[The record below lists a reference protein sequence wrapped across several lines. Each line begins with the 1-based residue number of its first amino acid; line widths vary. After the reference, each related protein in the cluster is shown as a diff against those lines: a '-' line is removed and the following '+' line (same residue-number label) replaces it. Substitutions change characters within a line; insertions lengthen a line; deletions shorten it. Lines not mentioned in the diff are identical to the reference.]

1 MIGSEKRDGTVPLV
15 ITPGLQQLLDRFA
28 QEHVLRFE
36 EPVPNLF
43 EFLTSNTI
51 RSSDESFL
59 GEEDLSA
66 FIAEASELPLLT
78 NSHLVTSSGLL
89 GRCQALGFERGPN
102 GPVPVLSQG
111 PGILLAHYDPH
122 TTLPRCFHRENI
134 QWLLCTWS
142 TFQKM
147 SSAWDERYPGP
158 SAQTYFADETAAP
171 TSIREWAEWQLQH
184 NALSEEDRAI
194 AEKIRATDSFDD
206 IPPEWEYWFSRRSK
220 GEPCIG
226 LDIVDLS
233 QESIRVSAAT
243 LKAVEAVILFE
254 NHRLMQLGYV
264 LDWDRFNSVETVAEQ
279 VRRQGLTVQ
288 LIPVLAR
295 DYSRFLEEQVN
306 KTIQL
311 SKFIKQEDII
321 TESIADSIDPA
332 QFTDEQLDPRNVK
345 VKLIAEAALFAAYKR
360 GASDILIEP
369 QITDYRIRFTI
380 DGINTIFFDG
390 MPKQYGSNIVLH
402 LKVRAGMNITEKRL
416 PQDGKITLTIRGTP
430 VEIRAATMPVLDS
443 QEEKI
448 TLRLL
453 SSTIRFPN
461 LDRLGMRP
469 AHLHLMRKALSMAN
483 GVIIVTGPTGSGKT
497 TTLYSAVQEMDRERL
512 NVCSLEDPIE
522 TYISGIS
529 QTQVNE
535 VIGLSFARG
544 LRALLRQ
551 APHVILL
558 GEIRDREVA
567 QIAVQAANTGHLV
580 LTTLHTNSASGTFD
594 RLHALGVEAHQIG
607 DAVRLIL
614 AQRLIPRL
622 CPVCRKSR
630 KPTEPEVV
638 RIEKQSAIRLNPI
651 IYHANTMGCRNCHKG
666 YTGRRI
672 ITEVIP
678 VDAGIRDLLLRGQ
691 THNEIV
697 RHAERHLGFRPIMA
711 QAMELVNEGQV
722 DLKDAQKLFL
732 DFEAEDSRPAESP
745 ARNPTP

>member
-1 MIGSEKRDGTVPLV
+1 MTGSETVSEASALIV
-15 ITPGLQQLLDRFA
+15 TPGLQQLLDRFA
-28 QEHVLRFE
+28 QEHLLRFE

-51 RSSDESFL
+51 RSSDENFL
-59 GEEDLSA
+59 GEEDLTG
-66 FIAEASELPLLT
+66 FIAEVMELPFLT
-78 NSHLVTSSGLL
+78 NVHITASPTLFA
-89 GRCQALGFERGPN
+89 RCQALGFQREQN
-102 GPVPVLSQG
+102 GHVPVMTQG

-122 TTLPRCFHRENI
+122 VPLPACFHKENL
-134 QWLLCTWS
+134 QMVLCTWS
-142 TFQKM
+142 AFQKLAE
-147 SSAWDERYPGP
+147 AWDERYAGP
-158 SAQTYFADETAAP
+158 TGSVYSADSKP
-171 TSIREWAEWQLQH
+171 PPSVPREWAEWQMTH
-184 NALSEEDRAI
+184 NALTEEDRNAL
-194 AEKIRATDSFDD
+194 EKIKATDSFDD
-206 IPPEWEYWFSRRSK
+206 VSPEWEYWLSRKIK
-220 GEPCIG
+220 GESCIG
-226 LDIVDLS
+226 LDIVDVP
-233 QESIRVSAAT
+233 QESKRVSAAT

-264 LDWDRFNSVETVAEQ
+264 LNWDRFNSVETVAEQ
-279 VRRQGLTVQ
+279 IRRQGLLVQ
-288 LIPVLAR
+288 LVPVLPR

-311 SKFIKQEDII
+311 SKFIKQDDVIPD
-321 TESIADSIDPA
+321 SLADSIDPA
-332 QFTDEQLDPRNVK
+332 QFTDEQLDPKNVK
-345 VKLIAEAALFAAYKR
+345 VKLIAEAAIFAAYKR
-360 GASDILIEP
+360 GASDILVEP
-369 QITDYRIRFTI
+369 QINDYRIRFTI
-380 DGINTIFFDG
+380 DGINTTFFDG
-390 MPKQYGSNIVLH
+390 MPKQYGTNIVLH

-416 PQDGKITLTIRGTP
+416 PQDGKITLSIRGTP

-453 SSTIRFPN
+453 SSTVRFPN
-461 LDRLGMRP
+461 LDKLGMCP
-469 AHLHLMRKALSMAN
+469 GHLQLMRKALSMVN
-483 GVIIVTGPTGSGKT
+483 GIIIVTGPTGSGKT
-497 TTLYSAVQEMDRERL
+497 TTLYSAIQEMDRERL

-522 TYISGIS
+522 TYIPGIS

-535 VIGLSFARG
+535 VIGLTFARG

-594 RLHALGVEAHQIG
+594 RLQALDVEAHQIA

-630 KPTEPEVV
+630 RPTELEMV
-638 RIEKQSAIRLNPI
+638 RIEKQSGVRLNPA
-651 IYHANTMGCRNCHKG
+651 IYHANTIGCRNCQKG

-672 ITEVIP
+672 ITEIIP
-678 VDAGIRDLLLRGQ
+678 VDAGMRELLLKGQ
-691 THNEIV
+691 THAEIV
-697 RHAERHLGFRPIMA
+697 RHAEKHSAFRPIMA

-732 DFEAEDSRPAESP
+732 DFQAEDFK
-745 ARNPTP
+745 

>member
-1 MIGSEKRDGTVPLV
+1 MTGFETVGESAAL
-15 ITPGLQQLLDRFA
+15 IATPGLQQLLDRFA
-28 QEHVLRFE
+28 QEHLLRFE
-36 EPVPNLF
+36 EPVSNLF

-51 RSSDESFL
+51 RSGDENFL
-59 GEEDLSA
+59 GEEDLTG
-66 FIAEASELPLLT
+66 FIAEVLELPFLT
-78 NSHLVTSSGLL
+78 NAHPTASPTLFA
-89 GRCQALGFERGPN
+89 RCQALGFQRLRN
-102 GPVPVLSQG
+102 GHVPVMTQG

-122 TTLPRCFHRENI
+122 APLPPCFHKENI
-134 QWLLCTWS
+134 QLVLCTWS
-142 TFQKM
+142 AFQKLAE
-147 SSAWDERYPGP
+147 AWDARYAG
-158 SAQTYFADETAAP
+158 STEKAYVADAAP
-171 TSIREWAEWQLQH
+171 PPSGPREWSEWQITH
-184 NALSEEDRAI
+184 NALSEEDRDTLERI
-194 AEKIRATDSFDD
+194 KATDSFDG
-206 IPPEWEYWFSRRSK
+206 IPPEWEYWFSRKLK
-220 GEPCIG
+220 GESCIG
-226 LDIVDLS
+226 LDIVDVP
-233 QESIRVSAAT
+233 QESKRVSAAT

-279 VRRQGLTVQ
+279 VRRQGLAVQ
-288 LIPVLAR
+288 LIPILPR
-295 DYSRFLEEQVN
+295 DYNRFLEEQVN

-311 SKFIKQEDII
+311 SKFIKQDDVIAD
-321 TESIADSIDPA
+321 SIADSIDPA
-332 QFTDEQLDPRNVK
+332 QFTDEQLDPKNVK

-369 QITDYRIRFTI
+369 QINDYRIRFTI

-416 PQDGKITLTIRGTP
+416 PQDGKIALNIRGTP

-461 LDRLGMRP
+461 LDKLGMR
-469 AHLHLMRKALSMAN
+469 AGHLQLMRKALSMVN
-483 GVIIVTGPTGSGKT
+483 GIIIVTGPTGSGKT
-497 TTLYSAVQEMDRERL
+497 TTLYSAIQEMDRERL

-522 TYISGIS
+522 TQIPGIS

-535 VIGLSFARG
+535 TIGLTFARG

-580 LTTLHTNSASGTFD
+580 LSTLHTNSAIGTFD
-594 RLHALGVEAHQIG
+594 RLHALGVEAHQLA

-630 KPTEPEVV
+630 KPTEAEAV
-638 RIEKQSAIRLNPI
+638 RIQKQSGVRLNST
-651 IYHANTMGCRNCHKG
+651 IYHANTIGCRNCHKG

-672 ITEVIP
+672 ITEIVP
-678 VDAGIRDLLLRGQ
+678 VDAGMRDLLLKGQ
-691 THNEIV
+691 THTEIV
-697 RHAERHLGFRPIMA
+697 RHAEKHSGFRPIMA

-732 DFEAEDSRPAESP
+732 DFDGDDSR
-745 ARNPTP
+745 

>member
-1 MIGSEKRDGTVPLV
+1 MLGESAALIA
-15 ITPGLQQLLDRFA
+15 TPGLLQLLDRFA
-28 QEHVLRFE
+28 QEHLLRFE

-51 RSSDESFL
+51 RSNDEKFL
-59 GEEDLSA
+59 GEEDLTG
-66 FIAEASELPLLT
+66 FIAEVLELPFLT
-78 NSHLVTSSGLL
+78 NAHITPSPTLFA
-89 GRCQALGFERGPN
+89 RCQALGFQRSRN
-102 GPVPVLSQG
+102 GHVPVMTQG
-111 PGILLAHYDPH
+111 PGVLLAHYDPH
-122 TTLPRCFHRENI
+122 VPLPAYFHKENI
-134 QWLLCTWS
+134 QLVLCTWS
-142 TFQKM
+142 AFQKLAE
-147 SSAWDERYPGP
+147 AWDERQTGP
-158 SAQTYFADETAAP
+158 SGNAYSADNAPPAAGP
-171 TSIREWAEWQLQH
+171 REWAEWQMTH
-184 NALSEEDRAI
+184 NALTEEERSLL
-194 AEKIRATDSFDD
+194 EKIKATDSFDD
-206 IPPEWEYWFSRRSK
+206 IPPEWEYWFSRKLK
-220 GEPCIG
+220 GESCIG
-226 LDIVDLS
+226 LDIVDVP
-233 QESIRVSAAT
+233 QESKRVGAAM

-279 VRRQGLTVQ
+279 VRRQDLVVQ
-288 LIPVLAR
+288 LIPVLPR
-295 DYSRFLEEQVN
+295 DYNRFLEEQVN

-311 SKFIKQEDII
+311 SKFIKKDDVIA
-321 TESIADSIDPA
+321 ESIADTIDPS
-332 QFTDEQLDPRNVK
+332 QFTDEQLDPKNVK

-369 QITDYRIRFTI
+369 QLNDYRIRFTI
-380 DGINTIFFDG
+380 DGINTTFFDG

-416 PQDGKITLTIRGTP
+416 PQDGKITLNIRGTP

-469 AHLHLMRKALSMAN
+469 KHLQVMRKALSMAN
-483 GVIIVTGPTGSGKT
+483 GIIIVTGPTGSGKT
-497 TTLYSAVQEMDRERL
+497 TTLYSAIQEMDRERL
-512 NVCSLEDPIE
+512 NLCSLEDPIE
-522 TYISGIS
+522 TQIPGIS

-535 VIGLSFARG
+535 VIGLTFARG
-544 LRALLRQ
+544 LRALLRM

-580 LTTLHTNSASGTFD
+580 LSTLHTNSAIGTFD
-594 RLHALGVEAHQIG
+594 RLQALDVEAHQIA

-622 CPVCRKSR
+622 CAVCRKSR
-630 KPTEPEVV
+630 KPTEPEMV
-638 RIEKQSAIRLNPI
+638 RIEKQSGVRLNPA

-672 ITEVIP
+672 ITEIVP
-678 VDAGIRDLLLRGQ
+678 VDAGMRELLLKGQ
-691 THNEIV
+691 THLEIV
-697 RHAERHLGFRPIMA
+697 RHAEKHLAFKPIMT

-732 DFEAEDSRPAESP
+732 DFEGEDFK
-745 ARNPTP
+745 